1 MIRTPLGWMLALSLL
16 AATLS
21 AQEPTLEYRV
31 KAAYILNFI
40 RYVEWPPAALGD
52 GPMAV
57 CVAGR
62 NPFGTALEETVRGE
76 AIEGRSIAVRVILEP
91 EPGCHVLFVPSGA
104 NTGAYLRGA
113 RTATVLTI
121 GETPD
126 FLAMGGIIG
135 LRVDGGSVRFDIDQ
149 AAADRAALRISSRLL
164 RLARPGA
171 GGGTS

>member
-1 MIRTPLGWMLALSLL
+1 MIRTPLAWGLVLSLL
-16 AATLS
+16 AATVP

-40 RYVEWPPAALGD
+40 RYVEWPPGTLGD
-52 GPMAV
+52 GPITV

-76 AIEGRSIAVRVILEP
+76 AIEGRAIAVRVILEP
-91 EPGCHVLFVPSGA
+91 EPGCHVLFVPTGA
-104 NTGAYLRGA
+104 NAGAYLRSA
-113 RTATVLTI
+113 RMTPVLTI
-121 GETPD
+121 GEAAD
-126 FLAMGGIIG
+126 FLPMGGIIG

-149 AAADRAALRISSRLL
+149 GAADRAALRISSRLL

-171 GGGTS
+171 GGGTQ